1 MKYLG
6 IDFGLSNVGFAI
18 SEEGILAQP
27 FSQFHYKKES
37 ELIFKI
43 LEICKFQKIDHLVLG
58 IPDGKIELIIKKFI
72 KKLKKHINIPIT
84 LEDETLSSYQA
95 RKILINSK
103 APLKKRRNKEH
114 QTAAAVILQNYLDNL
129 NDSLL

>member
-1 MKYLG
+1 MRYLG

-37 ELIFKI
+37 DLIAKI
-43 LEICKFQKIDHLVLG
+43 LEICKTQQIDRIVMG
-58 IPDGKIELIIKKFI
+58 IPDGKIELIINDFI
-72 KKLKKHINIPIT
+72 KQLKKNTNIPIV

-95 RKILINSK
+95 RKILLNSK